1 MSENVSSFKV
11 EHALPHGARVG
22 VVNTPHGSF
31 KTPAFVA
38 VGTKGTVKAVLPD
51 DLKKSAGVEVALAN
65 TYHLFL
71 QPGEE
76 TIAEA
81 GGLHSFMGWDGPLFT
96 DSGGFQVFSLGVG
109 FGKGVSKF
117 HPSTEDVGFR
127 KPNIPAVY
135 DEDVRSQHGK
145 LAIVDDE
152 GVSFTSHIDGT
163 LYRFTPERS
172 VEIQHKLGADIF
184 FAFDDF
190 VLPDAPREEQV
201 TSMRRTHRWA
211 ERSLTT
217 HRANLKARSSQAI
230 FGIVQGGRYADLRAE
245 SAKIIGEMEF
255 DGFGIGGTFS
265 KADLGETLDSAVRNL
280 PPEKPRHLL
289 GIGEPE
295 DIFEAVAHGID
306 SFDCVQ
312 PTRLARTGMIYTAR
326 GKINLLNEKYIR
338 DFSPLDTETGG
349 YASEHFSRSYVA
361 HLFRAKEML
370 GATIASIHNLYFL
383 TSLMKNIR
391 NSILEDRFDVFRRAF
406 LKKYSSQ

>member
-1 MSENVSSFKV
+1 MSAGSFSFKIQ
-11 EHALPHGARVG
+11 HALPVGARVG
-22 VVNTPHGSF
+22 IVETPHGSF
-31 KTPAFVA
+31 ETPAFVA
-38 VGTKGTVKAVLPD
+38 VGTKATVKSVLPD
-51 DLKKSAGVEVALAN
+51 DLRVHAGVDVALAN

-71 QPGEE
+71 QPGED
-76 TIAEA
+76 IVAKA
-81 GGLHSFMGWDGPLFT
+81 GGLHAFMGWNGPLFT

-109 FGKGVSKF
+109 FGKGLSKF
-117 HPSTEDVGFR
+117 IPRRDVHESTT
-127 KPNIPAVY
+127 PTVY
-135 DEDVRSQHGK
+135 DDEVRSQHGK

-172 VEIQHKLGADIF
+172 VEIQHALGADLF

-190 VLPDAPREEQV
+190 VLPDAPREEQI
-201 TSMRRTHRWA
+201 TSMRRTHAWA

-217 HRANLKARSSQAI
+217 HRANLVARKRQAI

-265 KADLGETLDSAVRNL
+265 KADLGETLRVAIDNL

-295 DIFEAVAHGID
+295 DIFEAVSQGID
-306 SFDCVQ
+306 TFDCVQ
-312 PTRLARTGMIYTAR
+312 PTRLARTGMIYTSR
-326 GKINLLNEKYIR
+326 GKVNLLNEKYIR
-338 DFSPLDTETGG
+338 DFSPLDEDTGG
-349 YASEHFSRSYVA
+349 YASEHFSKAYVA

-391 NSILEDRFDVFRRAF
+391 NSILEDRFDAFRQEF
-406 LKKYSSQ
+406 LKNYLV

>member
-1 MSENVSSFKV
+1 MSVGPFSFKI
-11 EHALPHGARVG
+11 EHALRIGARVG
-22 VVNTPHGSF
+22 IVETPHGSF
-31 KTPAFVA
+31 ETPAFVV
-38 VGTKGTVKAVLPD
+38 VGTKATVKSVLPD
-51 DLKKSAGVEVALAN
+51 DLRMHAGVDVALAN

-71 QPGEE
+71 QPGED
-76 TIAEA
+76 IVASA
-81 GGLHSFMGWDGPLFT
+81 GGLHAFMGFDGPLFT

-117 HPSTEDVGFR
+117 VPRKDDVEPTSSHMPTVF
-127 KPNIPAVY
+127 

-190 VLPDAPREEQV
+190 VLPDAPREEQI
-201 TSMRRTHRWA
+201 TSMRRTHAWA
-211 ERSLTT
+211 ERSLAT
-217 HRANLKARSSQAI
+217 HRANLLARKRQAI

-265 KADLGETLDSAVRNL
+265 KADLGETLRIAIDNL
-280 PPEKPRHLL
+280 PFLKPRHLL

-295 DIFEAVAHGID
+295 DIFEAVSQGID
-306 SFDCVQ
+306 TFDCVQ

-326 GKINLLNEKYIR
+326 GKVNLLNEKYIR
-338 DFSPLDTETGG
+338 DFSPLDEDTGG
-349 YASEHFSRSYVA
+349 YASEHFSRAYVA

-391 NSILEDRFDVFRRAF
+391 QSIKEDRFEQFRADF
-406 LKKYSSQ
+406 LKKYSV

>member
-1 MSENVSSFKV
+1 MSVGSFSFKIQ
-11 EHALPHGARVG
+11 HALPIGARVG
-22 VVNTPHGSF
+22 IVGTPHGSF
-31 KTPAFVA
+31 ETPAFVV
-38 VGTKGTVKAVLPD
+38 VGTKATVKSVLPD
-51 DLKKSAGVEVALAN
+51 DLRMHAGVDVALAN

-71 QPGEE
+71 QPGED
-76 TIAEA
+76 IVAEA
-81 GGLHSFMGWDGPLFT
+81 GGLHAFMGWEGPLFT

-109 FGKGVSKF
+109 FGKGLSKF
-117 HPSTEDVGFR
+117 VPRKDDVGFT
-127 KPNIPAVY
+127 KPNIPTVF

-190 VLPDAPREEQV
+190 VLPDAPREEQI
-201 TSMRRTHRWA
+201 TSMRRTHAWA
-211 ERSLTT
+211 ERSLAT
-217 HRANLKARSSQAI
+217 HRANLVARKRQAI

-265 KADLGETLDSAVRNL
+265 KADLGETLNVAIQNL

-295 DIFEAVAHGID
+295 DIFEAVSQGID
-306 SFDCVQ
+306 TFDCVQ

-326 GKINLLNEKYIR
+326 GKVNLLNEKYIR
-338 DFSPLDTETGG
+338 DFSPLDVETGG
-349 YASEHFSRSYVA
+349 YASEHFSKAYVA

-391 NSILEDRFDVFRRAF
+391 QSIKEDRFEQFRVSF
-406 LKKYSSQ
+406 LSQYSN

>member
-1 MSENVSSFKV
+1 MSAGPFSFKI
-11 EHALPHGARVG
+11 EHALPIGARVG
-22 VVNTPHGSF
+22 IVETPHGSF
-31 KTPAFVA
+31 ETPAFVV
-38 VGTKGTVKAVLPD
+38 VGTKATVKSVLPD
-51 DLKKSAGVEVALAN
+51 DLRMHAGVDVALAN

-71 QPGEE
+71 QPGED
-76 TIAEA
+76 IVASA
-81 GGLHSFMGWDGPLFT
+81 GGLHAFMGFDGPLFT

-117 HPSTEDVGFR
+117 VPRKDDVEPTSSHMPTVF
-127 KPNIPAVY
+127 

-190 VLPDAPREEQV
+190 VLPDAPREEQIA
-201 TSMRRTHRWA
+201 SMRRTHAWA
-211 ERSLTT
+211 ERSLAT
-217 HRANLKARSSQAI
+217 HRANLEARKRQAI

-265 KADLGETLDSAVRNL
+265 KADLGETLRIAIDNL
-280 PPEKPRHLL
+280 PFLKPRHLL

-295 DIFEAVAHGID
+295 DIFEAVSQGID
-306 SFDCVQ
+306 TFDCVQ

-326 GKINLLNEKYIR
+326 GKVNLLNEKYIR
-338 DFSPLDTETGG
+338 DFSPLDEDTGG
-349 YASEHFSRSYVA
+349 YASEHFSKAYVA

-391 NSILEDRFDVFRRAF
+391 NSILEDRFDAFRVSF
-406 LKKYSSQ
+406 LDRYSN